1 MATNTD
7 VCYYGRHI
15 GCLNADDPE
24 CRGCAERLTKAV
36 QRELHLASS
45 AAGEDRSEHRLWF
58 DEGVEVHERTGA
70 LASVKHACAKICL
83 LLLIWR

>member
-1 MATNTD
+1 MATNTN

-36 QRELHLASS
+36 LQELPVAAS
-45 AAGEDRSEHRLWF
+45 AAGEDRFEHRLWS
-58 DEGVEVHERTGA
+58 DGGVEVHQRRGA
-70 LASVKHACAKICL
+70 LASVKHACAKMCL
-83 LLLIWR
+83 LLLIGR

>member
-1 MATNTD
+1 MATNTN

-24 CRGCAERLTKAV
+24 CRGCAERLTKIV
-36 QRELHLASS
+36 QRELHLAAS

-58 DEGVEVHERTGA
+58 DGSAVHQRKDS

>member
-1 MATNTD
+1 MSTNTN

-24 CRGCAERLTKAV
+24 CRGCAERLTNVVK
-36 QRELHLASS
+36 RELHLAAL
-45 AAGEDRSEHRLWF
+45 AAGEDTHKHRVLC
-58 DEGVEVHERTGA
+58 DSAGVRQLRGP
-70 LASVKHACAKICL
+70 LASVKHACAKIYL